1 MPIKSNREYRA
12 MKLET
17 RAIVE
22 GSKERKVRG
31 HFTTYNEPYL
41 LWSYSE
47 PGYLYEFWEQ
57 VDREAFKDTDV
68 SDVIFQYNHEGRVF
82 ARTANGTMELF
93 EDEIGAGVEAD
104 LGGTEIG
111 RQLWEEIDG
120 KYTSKMSFGFTIA
133 AQTREQTVEET
144 DSLYKVVV
152 LRTIKSVGKLYD
164 VSAVSLPAND
174 NTDIASRSE
183 KDGEIQKA
191 LEEFKASRNK
201 KIELARAKALAKLKS
216 MEV

>member
-17 RAIVE
+17 RAIEE

-47 PGYLYEFWEQ
+47 PGYLYELWEQ

-120 KYTSKMSFGFTIA
+120 EYTSKMSFGFTIA
-133 AQTREQTVEET
+133 AQTREQKVEET

-164 VSAVSLPAND
+164 VSAVSIPAND

-191 LEEFKASRNK
+191 LEEFKARRNK